1 LLPLLQQ
8 GFQQSYHQK
17 ILHVV
22 IDRFPDEGLFDG
34 WAADTFIRDYMG
46 QQGLKRIRGVRD
58 DDLLVLLDADE
69 IPSREVLLFLKLYD
83 GYPQPVALVLRWSVF
98 GYFWKR
104 FEEGE
109 EQVTN
114 IVAAAPLK
122 MIRELYANKI
132 MSMRRHHV
140 WEEPIA
146 PHLSDSMYR
155 FQRWDI
161 GKVGFYSGH
170 HCSWCY
176 RPEGIRLK
184 LMSAQKDDKPRWGD
198 YPQKLELKYIKGLIE
213 NGEWFDGSRPFILVN
228 SSSDRHFAP
237 AYVLDNSQQFAY
249 LLHTRK

>member
-1 LLPLLQQ
+1 M
-8 GFQQSYHQK
+8 Y
-17 ILHVV
+17 
-22 IDRFPDEGLFDG
+22 D
-34 WAADTFIRDYMG
+34 
-46 QQGLKRIRGVRD
+46 RIRGVRD

-170 HCSWCY
+170 HCSV
-176 RPEGIRLK
+176 
-184 LMSAQKDDKPRWGD
+184 
-198 YPQKLELKYIKGLIE
+198 IE
-213 NGEWFDGSRPFILVN
+213 SNQSNQTHQNWSGFILMITKCRSILLV
-228 SSSDRHFAP
+228 
-237 AYVLDNSQQFAY
+237 VLPTGRYPIETDVSPE
-249 LLHTRK
+249 RR